1 MKVRRTVRPGL
12 DRRQWVVVIK
22 IICKRHFFV
31 VWPAAAQLDKII
43 FLVSEVKYF
52 LMKYFCAGNTRC
64 AGVYGVCKKWLM
76 AWCGAG
82 TRTQTF
88 MSSQVF
94 HRDSRV
100 NKFQFYFSSTRCT
113 YVDICQF
120 PLNNYWDKVDFLS
133 VDLDLQEKVARTGW
147 GREQVGCYDWWWW
160 GWWWWQWHDEA
171 AALAYLLWRPY
182 NLHRLWKYQS
192 WIDLVVCTAW
202 LHWSSSGYERLCF
215 KV

>member
-160 GWWWWQWHDEA
+160 GWLVMMTVAWWGRCSGLLTLEA
-171 AALAYLLWRPY
+171 IQFTPFMEISELNWPGCVHCLASLIKLWI
-182 NLHRLWKYQS
+182 WKT
-192 WIDLVVCTAW
+192 L
-202 LHWSSSGYERLCF
+202 F
-215 KV
+215 